1 MARKSNKKLTATQ
14 RLRKNIREVIRYRE
28 KQGFEFSEE
37 LKENISTK
45 GYQYLKSLQ
54 NKGYKKLY
62 SFVTVKPE
70 TAEKVSGRGYR
81 VKQPVPNEI
90 PTQEE
95 GYSPEDLIDN
105 EEGFEDFIKDE
116 DYYILRLLDIPE
128 YFAKFQEGK
137 IIMEQARST
146 VQGEVAG
153 MSRAS
158 VKRWVELLDRLIEQY
173 GIERVAIA
181 IQENAGV
188 FELASNKMWYYPPS
202 HSIQEDGFAQLESG
216 VMGEILEISEIM
228 NIVESYFGEEDAES

>member
-1 MARKSNKKLTATQ
+1 MARKSKKKLTATQ

-62 SFVTVKPE
+62 TFVTAKPE

-81 VKQPVPNEI
+81 VKQPVPIEI

-95 GYSPEDLIDN
+95 GYSPEDLIEN

-128 YFAKFQEGK
+128 YNSKFQGGR
-137 IIMEQARST
+137 IIIDRAKAQ
-146 VQGEVAG
+146 VQNELI
-153 MSRAS
+153 RAS
-158 VKRWVELLDRLIEQY
+158 KEGEDSWSDLIDRAIEEY

-188 FELASNKMWYYPPS
+188 FEIATNKMWYYPPG
-202 HSIQEDGFAQLESG
+202 HPTHEDGYMSMEAG
-216 VMGEILEISEIM
+216 VMGEILEIQEIM
-228 NIVESYFGEEDAES
+228 DIVESYFGDEDEED